1 MTATMP
7 LIFSEENK
15 EIYELVKDKRKYFEE
30 FSRITIDAKR
40 LTDKTTLDEYKT
52 LLLDD
57 ILRYK
62 KDDFLIVMNTIRTS
76 IEIYSFIKE
85 ELKDEAEIY
94 YLSTNIIPKERLDRI
109 KKIKES
115 KNRKIIVST
124 R

>member
-1 MTATMP
+1 
-7 LIFSEENK
+7 
-15 EIYELVKDKRKYFEE
+15 LVKDKRKYFEE

-109 KKIKES
+109 KKI
-115 KNRKIIVST
+115 RKARIA

>member
-1 MTATMP
+1 VPWQSILTVISFFMTATMP

-62 KDDFLIVMNTIRTS
+62 KDDFSDSYEYN
-76 IEIYSFIKE
+76 
-85 ELKDEAEIY
+85 
-94 YLSTNIIPKERLDRI
+94 
-109 KKIKES
+109 
-115 KNRKIIVST
+115 
-124 R
+124 